1 LYFFFNLSDIGMNQ
15 TTVIYWDF
23 LTEALIKN
31 MVTVTVCVSIIYIN
45 GMLVHIFTRHQIFYM
60 NPRYILYI
68 HLVINDIILLIVYIL
83 LQALTYNSSGIN
95 VSLCITLIVAA
106 VLSNQN
112 NPLTIALMSV
122 ECYVAVC
129 FPLHHSQIC
138 SVRRTYVLIALIWLV
153 NSLSILPDVFVTL
166 GTETTDF
173 LLSRKRCLRKI
184 VFKNINLEIKRPI
197 SDILFLVLV
206 WFTVFFA
213 YFKVLFAAKAAI
225 ANAKKARNTILL
237 HGFQLLLCMLNFLLN
252 LIFEGLA
259 VVFPRNIANLHF
271 MLSFFIHILPRLISS
286 IVYGIR
292 DKTFRKYLKKY
303 LLVTDNFVKIHS
315 FT

>member
-1 LYFFFNLSDIGMNQ
+1 MNQ
-15 TTVIYWDF
+15 TTVIYRDS

-45 GMLVHIFTRHQIFYM
+45 GMLVHIFTRHQIFYT

-83 LQALTYNSSGIN
+83 LQALSYSSSGIN
-95 VSLCITLIVAA
+95 ISLCIILIVAA

-112 NPLTIALMSV
+112 NPLTIAVMSV

-129 FPLHHSQIC
+129 FPLHHSRIC
-138 SVRRTYVLIALIWLV
+138 SVRKTYVLIALIWLV

-252 LIFEGLA
+252 LILEGLA
-259 VVFPRNIANLHF
+259 VIFPRSIANLYF

-286 IVYGIR
+286 VVYGIR

-303 LLVTDNFVKIHS
+303 LLFTDNFVKIHS